1 MGHHSCVPTDWH
13 GGHSSHTFLSVS
25 LSKRKAPRNTTRSRN
40 SPPRAV
46 EPEIS
51 LFIQAHEADVIREP
65 RGHAASLALETRIV
79 DGQVIVGEGLMKWR
93 AEGEVKDDEGD
104 GELDTGSQAE
114 KAAPANEHDY

>member
-1 MGHHSCVPTDWH
+1 M
-13 GGHSSHTFLSVS
+13 
-25 LSKRKAPRNTTRSRN
+25 SKRKAPRNTTRPRN

-79 DGQVIVGEGLMKWR
+79 DGQVIVGEGLMKCK
-93 AEGEVKDDEGD
+93 AESEVKDDERD
-104 GELDTGSQAE
+104 GELGMGSQPE
-114 KAAPANEHDY
+114 KAAPVWVDRYASSPMSCTITRTFPMKMVFDNYMV